1 MKMSR
6 SWAKRQ
12 NIIFRIRNMN
22 QKIVFRKA
30 KILYMKLYS
39 LIFLIKSEREIQKW
53 WSSNKEMSLYLAKIP
68 GFHVRIKT
76 KLQYQPIL
84 HGTRKK
90 ILIS

>member
-39 LIFLIKSEREIQKW
+39 LIFLIKSEREIQKR
-53 WSSNKEMSLYLAKIP
+53 WSSNKEMSRSWAKMP
-68 GFHVRIKT
+68 NFLVKVRKECSA
-76 KLQYQPIL
+76 
-84 HGTRKK
+84 HGC
-90 ILIS
+90 L

>member
-39 LIFLIKSEREIQKW
+39 LIFLIKSEREIKKR
-53 WSSNKEMSLYLAKIP
+53 WSSNQEMSRSWAKMP
-68 GFHVRIKT
+68 NLFVKVRKECSA
-76 KLQYQPIL
+76 
-84 HGTRKK
+84 HGC
-90 ILIS
+90 L

>member
-39 LIFLIKSEREIQKW
+39 LIFLIKSEREI
-53 WSSNKEMSLYLAKIP
+53 
-68 GFHVRIKT
+68 
-76 KLQYQPIL
+76 
-84 HGTRKK
+84 
-90 ILIS
+90 